1 MEGFGEL
8 LGGLAEGLGLFGE
21 AREKM
26 REATS
31 PSAAEG
37 GAGGEGFVD
46 TTRYLA
52 GGPRELNINDI

>member
-8 LGGLAEGLGLFGE
+8 LGSLAEGLGLLGE

-31 PSAAEG
+31 PSAAE
-37 GAGGEGFVD
+37 GGEGFVD

-52 GGPRELNINDI
+52 GGPRELNVNDI

>member
-21 AREKM
+21 AREQM

-37 GAGGEGFVD
+37 GEAAFVD
-46 TTRYLA
+46 STRYLA
-52 GGPRELNINDI
+52 GGPRELNVNDL

>member
-8 LGGLAEGLGLFGE
+8 LRGVTEGLGLLGE

-26 REATS
+26 REGTS

-37 GAGGEGFVD
+37 GEGGFAQA
-46 TTRYLA
+46 TRYLA
-52 GGPRELNINDI
+52 GGPRELNVNDI

>member
-1 MEGFGEL
+1 MENFGEL
-8 LGGLAEGLGLFGE
+8 LRGLAEGAGLFGE

-26 REATS
+26 REGTS

-37 GAGGEGFVD
+37 GEGAD
-46 TTRYLA
+46 ATRYLA

>member
-1 MEGFGEL
+1 MDSLGDL

-37 GAGGEGFVD
+37 GGAEGFVP

-52 GGPRELNINDI
+52 GGPRELDVNDR

>member
-1 MEGFGEL
+1 MDNFGDL
-8 LGGLAEGLGLFGE
+8 LGSLAEGLGIFGE
-21 AREKM
+21 AREKV

-37 GAGGEGFVD
+37 GEQGFIE

-52 GGPRELNINDI
+52 GGPRPLGINDI

>member
-26 REATS
+26 REGTS

-37 GAGGEGFVD
+37 GEAGFVD
-46 TTRYLA
+46 STRYLV

>member
-1 MEGFGEL
+1 MDDFGDL
-8 LGGLAEGLGLFGE
+8 LGSLAEGLGIFGE

-37 GAGGEGFVD
+37 GAEGFVQ

-52 GGPRELNINDI
+52 GGPRELDINDI

>member
-21 AREKM
+21 AREKL
-26 REATS
+26 RGGTS

-37 GAGGEGFVD
+37 EEGFVQ
-46 TTRYLA
+46 TTRYLV
-52 GGPRELNINDI
+52 GGPRETNINDI

>member
-1 MEGFGEL
+1 MDDFGNL
-8 LGGLAEGLGLFGE
+8 LGSLAEGLGIFGE

-37 GAGGEGFVD
+37 GEAAFVQ

-52 GGPRELNINDI
+52 GGPRELDINDI